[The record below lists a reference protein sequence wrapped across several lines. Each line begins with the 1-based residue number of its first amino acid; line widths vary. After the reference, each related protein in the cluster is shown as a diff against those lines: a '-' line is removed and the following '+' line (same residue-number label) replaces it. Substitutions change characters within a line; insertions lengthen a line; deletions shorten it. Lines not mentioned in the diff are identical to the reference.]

1 MAPSGALTACS
12 IFIIHAAKPAL
23 GRHRRGN
30 FEAGNFEAMAT
41 AFDRDQLLAA
51 FDEIGR
57 AVVSA
62 RAPEFRSR
70 NIFNEERPLRRAR
83 SGLERP

>member
-30 FEAGNFEAMAT
+30 FEAGNFEP
-41 AFDRDQLLAA
+41 
-51 FDEIGR
+51 R
-57 AVVSA
+57 A
-62 RAPEFRSR
+62 
-70 NIFNEERPLRRAR
+70 
-83 SGLERP
+83 